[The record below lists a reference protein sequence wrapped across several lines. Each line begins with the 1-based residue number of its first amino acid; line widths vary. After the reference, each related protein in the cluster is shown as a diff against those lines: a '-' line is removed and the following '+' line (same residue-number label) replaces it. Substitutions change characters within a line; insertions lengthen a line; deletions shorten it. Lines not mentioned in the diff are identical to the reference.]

1 MKTKILAI
9 GIFCAVV
16 CYSIFNSYFLGK
28 EIEALTGKIEDL
40 EIDDENTDAALSH
53 ALQIREEFGQ
63 RKSYISI
70 SVNHEDLSNIET
82 IFAEMIGQ
90 LEVGSAD
97 DAKVAKSRLID
108 ALGHLRRLSGV
119 NIDTII

>member
-1 MKTKILAI
+1 M
-9 GIFCAVV
+9 G
-16 CYSIFNSYFLGK
+16 
-28 EIEALTGKIEDL
+28 EIEDL
-40 EIDDENTDAALSH
+40 EIDDENTGAALSH

-97 DAKVAKSRLID
+97 DARVAKSRLID